1 MAAAAPPGIPG
12 RRRGGPVRRPSRAPR
27 LRSSTLHGRSPVGA
41 RVPVRSGVKKILYA
55 WGFWIFVAFY
65 VVTAPSDAASFVHTA
80 FGWLGQLGDGFSNF
94 VSDVA
99 V

>member
-1 MAAAAPPGIPG
+1 M
-12 RRRGGPVRRPSRAPR
+12 
-27 LRSSTLHGRSPVGA
+27 
-41 RVPVRSGVKKILYA
+41 KKILWP

-65 VVTAPSDAASFVHTA
+65 VVTAPSDAANFVHSA
-80 FGWLGQLGDGFSNF
+80 FGWLGVIGDGVSDF